1 MANIELE
8 MARKVDWL
16 NKLRI
21 GESFYWWRPRRVE
34 LVPEGRRFGDAVFV
48 SARTFRGE
56 TGTDR
61 SQMVFAYLHLEN
73 RHVSRE
79 AVATLIAR
87 VRKIETDGDILEIV
101 KDYGVLHADA
111 EWKQP
116 LDLWR
121 WQSDTPED
129 WRRLAAEL
137 NEVFDLIKRTETRDP
152 GADEARQRLAHL
164 LSERVSS
171 SLIKTCHTA
180 LPSGDIVAVPCV
192 AFDLHAMIWKVV
204 EATATQSSAAKYLR
218 LRECCICGEWDFET
232 EGEGSRRM
240 RERRDGL
247 GWHHDGCYR
256 RKDKRERDEAR
267 AEREERQRHERPTAK
282 KGSPVFSDD

>member
-8 MARKVDWL
+8 MARKVDWI

-21 GESFYWWRPRRVE
+21 GESFYWWRPGRVE
-34 LVPEGRRFGDAVFV
+34 LVPEGRIFGNAMFV
-48 SARTFRGE
+48 SGPTFRGE
-56 TGTDR
+56 TATDR
-61 SQMVFAYLHLEN
+61 SRKVFAYLDLEN

-79 AVATLIAR
+79 AAATLIAR

-137 NEVFDLIKRTETRDP
+137 NEVFTLIKRTETRDP
-152 GADEARQRLAHL
+152 GADEARQRLADM
-164 LSERVSS
+164 LSEHVNACSIR
-171 SLIKTCHTA
+171 TYYAA
-180 LPSGDIVAVPCV
+180 LPSGDTAPVSGVP
-192 AFDLHAMIWKVV
+192 FDLHAMIWKVV
-204 EATATQSSAAKYLR
+204 EATATQSNAAKYLR
-218 LRECCICGEWDFET
+218 LRECYICGEWDFET
-232 EGEGSRRM
+232 EGEGSRQM

-256 RKDKRERDEAR
+256 RKDKQERDEAR